1 MLSKV
6 LVANRGEIAARI
18 IRTCAESGIASV
30 AVYSEADAGALHVR
44 LADEAVLLGAASASE
59 SYLSIDKIVE
69 AAKSTGAQAVHPGYG
84 FLAENAAFAK
94 AVEDA
99 GLIFVG
105 PPSAAIEVMGS
116 KIAAREIAAA
126 ADVPQVPGSE
136 ATIASVAEVIAF
148 GDEHGYPVAIK
159 ATYGGGGRGMRMVAS
174 AAEAESA
181 FASAKQESLA
191 AFGRDDVYLERY
203 LSAARHVEVQVFADT
218 HGNAVWVGDRDC
230 SVQRRH
236 QKLIEEAPAPG
247 LSDELR
253 RAMGEASVRLA
264 HKVGYVGAGTVEFL
278 VEAEEDRF
286 YFLEMNTRIQVEH
299 PVTEMT
305 LGLDLVAEQL
315 SVAAGERLSI
325 TESGA
330 APRGHAVEVRVNA
343 EDTRDALFLPSP
355 GPISTVTAPTRAGV
369 RWDGGYESG
378 DEVQPYYDSLVGKLI
393 VWAPTRDRALD
404 RLVLA
409 LDELVITGVPTTV
422 PAARVI
428 IGHPDFRALAM
439 HTNWLEHDIDL
450 ASLLPPVEAP
460 EAADTDD
467 TDDEL
472 DAPTRDEV
480 WVGERRYVIPF
491 HGDGQGAPVTATATN
506 TAAPPARPA
515 STGGSRKKRGGAGG
529 PVSGE
534 VKSPMQGT
542 VVQVD
547 VVVGDAVAAGQVLMV
562 LEAMKM
568 QNPIRA
574 AIDGVVQ
581 TLSVEVG
588 QVVAAGIALAVV
600 APAGGE
606 G

>member
-6 LVANRGEIAARI
+6 LVANRGEIAVRI
-18 IRTCAESGIASV
+18 IRTCAEAGIASV
-30 AVYSEADAGALHVR
+30 AVYSEADEKALHVR

-59 SYLSIDKIVE
+59 SYLAIDKIIE
-69 AAKSTGAQAVHPGYG
+69 AARSTGAQAVHPGYG

-99 GLIFVG
+99 GLVFIG
-105 PPSAAIEVMGS
+105 PPSSAIEVMGS
-116 KIAAREIAAA
+116 KIAAREIAAK
-126 ADVPQVPGSE
+126 ADVPQVPGSQG
-136 ATIASVAEVIAF
+136 TIASAADVIAF

-181 FASAKQESLA
+181 FASAKQESAA

-203 LSAARHVEVQVFADT
+203 LSSARHVEVQVFADT
-218 HGNAVWVGDRDC
+218 HGNAVWIGDRDC

-264 HKVGYVGAGTVEFL
+264 EQVGYVGAGTVEFL
-278 VEAEEDRF
+278 VEADREAF

-315 SVAAGERLSI
+315 AVAAGEPLAI
-325 TESGA
+325 TQSGA
-330 APRGHAVEVRVNA
+330 APRGHAIEVRVNA
-343 EDTRDALFLPSP
+343 EDTRGALFMPSP
-355 GPISTVTAPTRAGV
+355 GPIATVTAPTRAGV

-393 VWAPTRDRALD
+393 VWAPSRDRALD
-404 RLVLA
+404 RLTLA
-409 LDELVITGVPTTV
+409 LDELVIDGVPTTV
-422 PAARVI
+422 PAARQIVA
-428 IGHPDFRALAM
+428 HKDFRNVAM
-439 HTNWLEHDIDL
+439 HTNWLERDIDF
-450 ASLLPPVEAP
+450 ASMLPPVEDP
-460 EAADTDD
+460 DTEDD
-467 TDDEL
+467 AGEEETQ
-472 DAPTRDEV
+472 PRNEV
-480 WVGERRYVIPF
+480 WVGDRRYVIPF
-491 HGDGQGAPVTATATN
+491 FSPATAAVPD
-506 TAAPPARPA
+506 AAAAEAPARRA
-515 STGGSRKKRGGAGG
+515 TGAGGGPRTKRGGGG
-529 PVSGE
+529 AASGE

-542 VVQVD
+542 VAHID
-547 VVVGDAVAAGQVLMV
+547 VEVGARVEAGQVLMV

-574 AIDGVVQ
+574 AITGVVESLQ
-581 TLSVEVG
+581 VKVG
-588 QVVAAGIALAVV
+588 QVVASGAALATVT
-600 APAGGE
+600 AAGE
-606 G
+606 

>member
-6 LVANRGEIAARI
+6 LVANRGEIAVRI
-18 IRTCAESGIASV
+18 IRTCAEAGVASV
-30 AVYSEADAGALHVR
+30 AVYSEADEKALHVR

-59 SYLSIDKIVE
+59 SYLAIDKIIE

-99 GLIFVG
+99 GLIFIG
-105 PPSAAIEVMGS
+105 PPSSAIEVMGS
-116 KIAAREIAAA
+116 KIAARDLAAK
-126 ADVPQVPGSE
+126 ADVPQVPGSQG
-136 ATIASVAEVIAF
+136 TIASVADVIAF

-159 ATYGGGGRGMRMVAS
+159 ATYGGGGRGMRTVAS
-174 AAEAESA
+174 ASDAESA
-181 FASAKQESLA
+181 FASAKQESAA

-203 LSAARHVEVQVFADT
+203 LSSARHVEVQVFADT
-218 HGNAVWVGDRDC
+218 HGNAVWIGDRDC

-264 HKVGYVGAGTVEFL
+264 KQVRYVGAGTVEFL
-278 VEAEEDRF
+278 VEADREAF

-315 SVAAGERLSI
+315 AVAAGEPLSI

-330 APRGHAVEVRVNA
+330 APRGHAIEVRVNA
-343 EDTRDALFLPSP
+343 EDTRGALFMPSP
-355 GPISTVTAPTRAGV
+355 GPIATVQAPTRAGV

-404 RLVLA
+404 RLTLA
-409 LDELVITGVPTTV
+409 LDELIIDGVPTTV
-422 PAARVI
+422 PAARQVI
-428 IGHPDFRALAM
+428 AHKDFRNVAM
-439 HTNWLEHDIDL
+439 HTNWLERDIDF
-450 ASLLPPVEAP
+450 ASLLPPVEDLS
-460 EAADTDD
+460 DTDAED
-467 TDDEL
+467 TEEML
-472 DAPTRDEV
+472 PRNEG
-480 WVGERRYVIPF
+480 WVGDRRYVIPF
-491 HGDGQGAPVTATATN
+491 FTPAGPAAAAPVAEPQARR
-506 TAAPPARPA
+506 AA
-515 STGGSRKKRGGAGG
+515 TGGPRKKRGGGAAA
-529 PVSGE
+529 SGE
-534 VKSPMQGT
+534 AKSPMQGT
-542 VVQVD
+542 VAQIDVEVGAQVE
-547 VVVGDAVAAGQVLMV
+547 AGQVLMV

-574 AIDGVVQ
+574 AVNGVVES
-581 TLSVEVG
+581 LHVEVG
-588 QVVAAGIALAVV
+588 QVVAAGASLATV
-600 APAGGE
+600 AAAGE
-606 G
+606 

>member
-6 LVANRGEIAARI
+6 LVANRGEIAVRI
-18 IRTCAESGIASV
+18 IRTCAEAGVASV
-30 AVYSEADAGALHVR
+30 AVYSEADEKALHVR

-59 SYLSIDKIVE
+59 SYLAIDKIIE

-99 GLIFVG
+99 GLIFIG
-105 PPSAAIEVMGS
+105 PPSSAIEVMGS
-116 KIAAREIAAA
+116 KIAARDLAAK
-126 ADVPQVPGSE
+126 ADVPQVPGSQG
-136 ATIASVAEVIAF
+136 TIASVADVIAF

-174 AAEAESA
+174 ASDAESA
-181 FASAKQESLA
+181 FASAKQESAA

-203 LSAARHVEVQVFADT
+203 LSSARHVEVQVFADT
-218 HGNAVWVGDRDC
+218 HGNAVWIGDRDC

-264 HKVGYVGAGTVEFL
+264 KQVGYVGAGTVEFL
-278 VEAEEDRF
+278 VEADREAF

-315 SVAAGERLSI
+315 AVAAGEPLSI

-330 APRGHAVEVRVNA
+330 DPRGHAIEVRVNA
-343 EDTRDALFLPSP
+343 EDTRGALFMPSP
-355 GPISTVTAPTRAGV
+355 GPIATVQAPTRAGV

-404 RLVLA
+404 RLTLA
-409 LDELVITGVPTTV
+409 LDELIIDGVPTTV
-422 PAARVI
+422 PAARQI
-428 IGHPDFRALAM
+428 IAHKDFRNVAM
-439 HTNWLEHDIDL
+439 HTNWLERDIDF
-450 ASLLPPVEAP
+450 ASLLPPVEDLS
-460 EAADTDD
+460 DTDAED
-467 TDDEL
+467 TEEML
-472 DAPTRDEV
+472 PRNEA
-480 WVGERRYVIPF
+480 WVGDRRYVIPF
-491 HGDGQGAPVTATATN
+491 FTPAGPAAAAPVAEPQARR
-506 TAAPPARPA
+506 AA
-515 STGGSRKKRGGAGG
+515 TGGPRKKRGGGAAA
-529 PVSGE
+529 SGE
-534 VKSPMQGT
+534 AKSPMQGT
-542 VVQVD
+542 VAQIDVEVGAQVE
-547 VVVGDAVAAGQVLMV
+547 AGQVLMV

-574 AIDGVVQ
+574 AVNGVVES
-581 TLSVEVG
+581 LHVEVG
-588 QVVAAGIALAVV
+588 QVVAAGASLATV
-600 APAGGE
+600 AAAGE
-606 G
+606 

>member
-1 MLSKV
+1 M
-6 LVANRGEIAARI
+6 
-18 IRTCAESGIASV
+18 T
-30 AVYSEADAGALHVR
+30 
-44 LADEAVLLGAASASE
+44 
-59 SYLSIDKIVE
+59 
-69 AAKSTGAQAVHPGYG
+69 
-84 FLAENAAFAK
+84 
-94 AVEDA
+94 
-99 GLIFVG
+99 
-105 PPSAAIEVMGS
+105 
-116 KIAAREIAAA
+116 
-126 ADVPQVPGSE
+126 
-136 ATIASVAEVIAF
+136 AF

-174 AAEAESA
+174 AADAESA
-181 FASAKQESLA
+181 FAAAKQESLA

-203 LSAARHVEVQVFADT
+203 LRSARHVEVQVFADT
-218 HGNAVWVGDRDC
+218 HGNAVWIGDRDC

-278 VEAEEDRF
+278 VEADRDRF

-315 SVAAGERLSI
+315 AVAAGARLSI

-330 APRGHAVEVRVNA
+330 APRGHAIEVRVNA
-343 EDTRDALFLPSP
+343 EDTRGALFMPSP

-404 RLVLA
+404 RLALA

-428 IGHPDFRALAM
+428 IAHPDFRALAM

-450 ASLLPPVEAP
+450 ASLLPPVEDPAGADEEDQDED
-460 EAADTDD
+460 EAEAQV
-467 TDDEL
+467 
-472 DAPTRDEV
+472 PRDEV

-491 HGDGQGAPVTATATN
+491 HGDGQGAAAAATATD
-506 TAAPPARPA
+506 TAAPPARRA
-515 STGGSRKKRGGAGG
+515 STAAGGSRKKRGGGGG
-529 PVSGE
+529 PRQRRGE
-534 VKSPMQGT
+534 KPH
-542 VVQVD
+542 
-547 VVVGDAVAAGQVLMV
+547 AGHR
-562 LEAMKM
+562 
-568 QNPIRA
+568 RA
-574 AIDGVVQ
+574 GRRR
-581 TLSVEVG
+581 G
-588 QVVAAGIALAVV
+588 R
-600 APAGGE
+600 
-606 G
+606 

>member
-6 LVANRGEIAARI
+6 LVANRGEIAVRI
-18 IRTCAESGIASV
+18 IRTCAEAGIASV
-30 AVYSEADAGALHVR
+30 AVYSEADEKALHVR

-59 SYLSIDKIVE
+59 SYLAIDKIIE

-99 GLIFVG
+99 GLIFIG
-105 PPSAAIEVMGS
+105 PPSSAIEVMGS
-116 KIAAREIAAA
+116 KIAARDLAAEA
-126 ADVPQVPGSE
+126 NVPQVPGSQS
-136 ATIASVAEVIAF
+136 TIASVADVIAF

-174 AAEAESA
+174 AADAESA
-181 FASAKQESLA
+181 FASAKQESAA

-203 LSAARHVEVQVFADT
+203 LSSARHVEVQVFADT
-218 HGNAVWVGDRDC
+218 HGNAVWIGDRDC

-264 HKVGYVGAGTVEFL
+264 QKVGYVGAGTVEFL
-278 VEAEEDRF
+278 VEADRDAF

-315 SVAAGERLSI
+315 AVAAGEPLSI

-330 APRGHAVEVRVNA
+330 APRGHAIEVRVNA
-343 EDTRDALFLPSP
+343 EDTRGALFMPSP
-355 GPISTVTAPTRAGV
+355 GPIATVQAPTRAGV

-404 RLVLA
+404 RLTLA
-409 LDELVITGVPTTV
+409 LDELIIDGVPTTV
-422 PAARVI
+422 PAARQI
-428 IGHPDFRALAM
+428 IAHKDFRNIAM
-439 HTNWLEHDIDL
+439 HTNWLERDIDF
-450 ASLLPPVEAP
+450 ASLLPPVEDLSD
-460 EAADTDD
+460 ADA
-467 TDDEL
+467 DDEDTEEML
-472 DAPTRDEV
+472 PRNEV
-480 WVGERRYVIPF
+480 WVGDRRYVIPF
-491 HGDGQGAPVTATATN
+491 FTPAGPAAAAPVAEPQARR
-506 TAAPPARPA
+506 AA
-515 STGGSRKKRGGAGG
+515 TGGPRKKRGGGAAA
-529 PVSGE
+529 SGE
-534 VKSPMQGT
+534 AKSPMQGT
-542 VVQVD
+542 VAQIDVEVGAQVE
-547 VVVGDAVAAGQVLMV
+547 AGQVLMV

-574 AIDGVVQ
+574 AVTGVVDA
-581 TLSVEVG
+581 LHVEVG
-588 QVVAAGIALAVV
+588 QVVAAGASLATVV
-600 APAGGE
+600 AAGE
-606 G
+606 

>member
-6 LVANRGEIAARI
+6 LVANRGEIAVRI
-18 IRTCAESGIASV
+18 IRTCAEAGVASV
-30 AVYSEADAGALHVR
+30 AVYSEADEKALHVR

-59 SYLSIDKIVE
+59 SYLAIDKIIE

-99 GLIFVG
+99 GLIFIG
-105 PPSAAIEVMGS
+105 PPSSAIEVMGS
-116 KIAAREIAAA
+116 KIAARDLAAK
-126 ADVPQVPGSE
+126 ADVPQVPGSQG
-136 ATIASVAEVIAF
+136 TIASAADVIAF
-148 GDEHGYPVAIK
+148 GDEYGYPVAIK
-159 ATYGGGGRGMRMVAS
+159 ATYGGGGRGMRTVAS

-181 FASAKQESLA
+181 FASAKQESAA

-203 LSAARHVEVQVFADT
+203 LSSARHVEVQVFADT
-218 HGNAVWVGDRDC
+218 HGNAVWIGDRDC

-264 HKVGYVGAGTVEFL
+264 KQVGYVGAGTVEFL
-278 VEAEEDRF
+278 VEADREAF

-315 SVAAGERLSI
+315 AVAAGEPLSI

-330 APRGHAVEVRVNA
+330 APRGHAIEVRVNA
-343 EDTRDALFLPSP
+343 EDTRGALFMPSP
-355 GPISTVTAPTRAGV
+355 GPIATVQAPTRAGV

-404 RLVLA
+404 RLTLA
-409 LDELVITGVPTTV
+409 LDELIIDGVPTTV
-422 PAARVI
+422 PAARQI
-428 IGHPDFRALAM
+428 IAHKDFRNVAM
-439 HTNWLEHDIDL
+439 HTNWLERDIDF
-450 ASLLPPVEAP
+450 ASLLPPVEDLS
-460 EAADTDD
+460 DTDAED
-467 TDDEL
+467 TEEML
-472 DAPTRDEV
+472 PRNEV
-480 WVGERRYVIPF
+480 WVGDRRYVIPF
-491 HGDGQGAPVTATATN
+491 FTPAGPAAAAPVAEPQARR
-506 TAAPPARPA
+506 AA
-515 STGGSRKKRGGAGG
+515 TGGPRKKRGGGAAA
-529 PVSGE
+529 SGE
-534 VKSPMQGT
+534 AKSPMQGT
-542 VVQVD
+542 VAQIDVEVGAQVE
-547 VVVGDAVAAGQVLMV
+547 AGQVLMV

-574 AIDGVVQ
+574 AVNGVVES
-581 TLSVEVG
+581 LHVEVG
-588 QVVAAGIALAVV
+588 QVVAAGASLATVV
-600 APAGGE
+600 AAGE
-606 G
+606 

>member
-6 LVANRGEIAARI
+6 LVANRGEIAVRI
-18 IRTCAESGIASV
+18 IRTCTEAGIASV
-30 AVYSEADAGALHVR
+30 AVYSEADEKALHVR
-44 LADEAVLLGAASASE
+44 LADEAVLLGAAAASE
-59 SYLSIDKIVE
+59 SYLAIDKIIE
-69 AAKSTGAQAVHPGYG
+69 AARSTGAQAVHPGYG

-99 GLIFVG
+99 GLIFIG
-105 PPSAAIEVMGS
+105 PPSSAIEVMGS
-116 KIAAREIAAA
+116 KIAAREIAAK
-126 ADVPQVPGSE
+126 ADVPQVPGSQG
-136 ATIASVAEVIAF
+136 TIASAADVIAF

-174 AAEAESA
+174 APDAESA
-181 FASAKQESLA
+181 FASAKQESAA

-203 LSAARHVEVQVFADT
+203 LSSARHVEVQVFADT
-218 HGNAVWVGDRDC
+218 HGNAVWIGDRDC

-264 HKVGYVGAGTVEFL
+264 KQVGYVGAGTVEFL
-278 VEAEEDRF
+278 VEADREAF

-315 SVAAGERLSI
+315 AVAAGEPLSI

-330 APRGHAVEVRVNA
+330 APRGHAIEVRVNA
-343 EDTRDALFLPSP
+343 EDTRGALFMPSP
-355 GPISTVTAPTRAGV
+355 GPIATVKAPTRAGV

-393 VWAPTRDRALD
+393 VWAPSRDRALD
-404 RLVLA
+404 RLTLA
-409 LDELVITGVPTTV
+409 LDELVIDGVPTTV
-422 PAARVI
+422 PAAREI
-428 IGHPDFRALAM
+428 IAHKDFRNVAM
-439 HTNWLEHDIDL
+439 HTNWLEHDIDF
-450 ASLLPPVEAP
+450 ASMLPPVVDP
-460 EAADTDD
+460 DTDD
-467 TDDEL
+467 
-472 DAPTRDEV
+472 DAENEEIQPRNEV
-480 WVGERRYVIPF
+480 WVGDRRYVIPF
-491 HGDGQGAPVTATATN
+491 FSPATAAVPGAL
-506 TAAPPARPA
+506 AAEAPARRATGA
-515 STGGSRKKRGGAGG
+515 SGGPRKKRGGGAAA
-529 PVSGE
+529 SGE

-542 VVQVD
+542 VAQIDVEVGAQVE
-547 VVVGDAVAAGQVLMV
+547 AGQVLMV

-574 AIDGVVQ
+574 AIAGVVESLQ
-581 TLSVEVG
+581 VKVG
-588 QVVAAGIALAVV
+588 QVVASGAALATVV
-600 APAGGE
+600 AAGE
-606 G
+606 

>member
-6 LVANRGEIAARI
+6 LVANRGEIAVRI
-18 IRTCAESGIASV
+18 IRTCAEAGIASV
-30 AVYSEADAGALHVR
+30 AVYSEADEKALHVR

-59 SYLSIDKIVE
+59 SYLAIDKIIE

-99 GLIFVG
+99 GLIFIG
-105 PPSAAIEVMGS
+105 PPSSAIEVMGS
-116 KIAAREIAAA
+116 KIAAREIAAE
-126 ADVPQVPGSE
+126 ADVPQVPGSQG
-136 ATIASVAEVIAF
+136 TIASPADVIAF

-159 ATYGGGGRGMRMVAS
+159 ATYGGGGRGMRTVAS
-174 AAEAESA
+174 AADAESA
-181 FASAKQESLA
+181 FASAKQESAA

-203 LSAARHVEVQVFADT
+203 LSSARHVEVQVFADT
-218 HGNAVWVGDRDC
+218 HGNAVWIGDRDC

-264 HKVGYVGAGTVEFL
+264 QKVGYVGAGTVEFL
-278 VEAEEDRF
+278 VEADRDAF

-315 SVAAGERLSI
+315 AVAAGEPLSI

-330 APRGHAVEVRVNA
+330 APRGHAIEVRVNA
-343 EDTRDALFLPSP
+343 EDTRGALFMPSP
-355 GPISTVTAPTRAGV
+355 GPIATVQAPTRAGV

-404 RLVLA
+404 RLTLA
-409 LDELVITGVPTTV
+409 LDELIIDGVPTTV
-422 PAARVI
+422 PAARQI
-428 IGHPDFRALAM
+428 IAHKDFRNVAM
-439 HTNWLEHDIDL
+439 HTNWLERDIDF
-450 ASLLPPVEAP
+450 ASLLPPVEDLSDIDA
-460 EAADTDD
+460 EDT
-467 TDDEL
+467 EEML
-472 DAPTRDEV
+472 PRNEV
-480 WVGERRYVIPF
+480 WVGDRRYVIPF
-491 HGDGQGAPVTATATN
+491 FTPAGPAA
-506 TAAPPARPA
+506 AAPAAEPQARRA
-515 STGGSRKKRGGAGG
+515 ATGGPRKKRGGGAAA
-529 PVSGE
+529 SGE
-534 VKSPMQGT
+534 AKSPMQGT
-542 VVQVD
+542 VAQIDVEVGAQVE
-547 VVVGDAVAAGQVLMV
+547 AGQVLMV

-574 AIDGVVQ
+574 AVTGVVDA
-581 TLSVEVG
+581 LHVEVG
-588 QVVAAGIALAVV
+588 QVVAAGASLATVV
-600 APAGGE
+600 AAGE
-606 G
+606 

>member
-6 LVANRGEIAARI
+6 LVANRGEIAVRI
-18 IRTCAESGIASV
+18 IRTCAEAGVASV
-30 AVYSEADAGALHVR
+30 AVYSEADEKALHVR

-59 SYLSIDKIVE
+59 SYLAIDKIIE

-99 GLIFVG
+99 GLIFIG
-105 PPSAAIEVMGS
+105 PPSSAIEVMGS
-116 KIAAREIAAA
+116 KIAARDLAAK
-126 ADVPQVPGSE
+126 ADVPQVPGSQG
-136 ATIASVAEVIAF
+136 TIASVADVIAF

-174 AAEAESA
+174 ASEAESA
-181 FASAKQESLA
+181 FASAKQESAA

-203 LSAARHVEVQVFADT
+203 LSSARHVEVQVFADT
-218 HGNAVWVGDRDC
+218 HGNAVWIGDRDC

-264 HKVGYVGAGTVEFL
+264 KQVRYVGAGTVEFL
-278 VEAEEDRF
+278 VEADREAF

-315 SVAAGERLSI
+315 AVAAGEPLSI

-330 APRGHAVEVRVNA
+330 DPRGHAIEVRVNA
-343 EDTRDALFLPSP
+343 EDTRGALFMPSP
-355 GPISTVTAPTRAGV
+355 GPIATVQAPTRAGV

-404 RLVLA
+404 RLTLA
-409 LDELVITGVPTTV
+409 LDELIIDGVPTTV
-422 PAARVI
+422 PAARQI
-428 IGHPDFRALAM
+428 IAHKDFRNVAM
-439 HTNWLEHDIDL
+439 HTNWLERDIDF
-450 ASLLPPVEAP
+450 ASLLPPVEDLS
-460 EAADTDD
+460 DTDAED
-467 TDDEL
+467 TEEML
-472 DAPTRDEV
+472 PRNEV
-480 WVGERRYVIPF
+480 WVGDRRYVIPF
-491 HGDGQGAPVTATATN
+491 FTPAGPAAAAPVAEPQARR
-506 TAAPPARPA
+506 AA
-515 STGGSRKKRGGAGG
+515 TGGPRKKRGGGAAA
-529 PVSGE
+529 SGE
-534 VKSPMQGT
+534 AKSPMQGT
-542 VVQVD
+542 VAQIDVEVGAQVE
-547 VVVGDAVAAGQVLMV
+547 AGQVLMV

-574 AIDGVVQ
+574 AVNGVVES
-581 TLSVEVG
+581 LHVEVG
-588 QVVAAGIALAVV
+588 QVVAAGASLATVV
-600 APAGGE
+600 AAGE
-606 G
+606 

>member
-6 LVANRGEIAARI
+6 LVANRGEIAVRI
-18 IRTCAESGIASV
+18 IRTCAEAGIASV
-30 AVYSEADAGALHVR
+30 AVYSEADEKALHVR

-59 SYLSIDKIVE
+59 SYLAIDKIIE
-69 AAKSTGAQAVHPGYG
+69 AARSTGAQAVHPGYG
-84 FLAENAAFAK
+84 FLAENAAFAM

-99 GLIFVG
+99 GLIFIG
-105 PPSAAIEVMGS
+105 PPSSAIEVMGS
-116 KIAAREIAAA
+116 KIAAREIAAK
-126 ADVPQVPGSE
+126 ADVPQVPGSQG
-136 ATIASVAEVIAF
+136 TIASVADVIAF

-174 AAEAESA
+174 AADAESA
-181 FASAKQESLA
+181 FASAKQESAA

-203 LSAARHVEVQVFADT
+203 LSSARHVEVQVFADT
-218 HGNAVWVGDRDC
+218 HGNAVWIGDRDC

-264 HKVGYVGAGTVEFL
+264 RQVGYVGAGTVEFL
-278 VEAEEDRF
+278 VEADREAF

-315 SVAAGERLSI
+315 AVAAGEPLSI

-330 APRGHAVEVRVNA
+330 APRGHAIEVRVNA
-343 EDTRDALFLPSP
+343 EDTRGALFMPSP
-355 GPISTVTAPTRAGV
+355 GPIATVKAPTRAGV

-404 RLVLA
+404 RLTLA
-409 LDELVITGVPTTV
+409 LDELAIDGVPTTV
-422 PAARVI
+422 PAARQI
-428 IGHPDFRALAM
+428 IAHKDFRNVAM
-439 HTNWLEHDIDL
+439 HTNWLERDIDF
-450 ASLLPPVEAP
+450 ASMLPPVEDP
-460 EAADTDD
+460 DTDD
-467 TDDEL
+467 
-472 DAPTRDEV
+472 DAEEEIQPRNEV
-480 WVGERRYVIPF
+480 WVGDRRYVIPF
-491 HGDGQGAPVTATATN
+491 FSPATAAVPGA
-506 TAAPPARPA
+506 TAAEAPARRA
-515 STGGSRKKRGGAGG
+515 TGAGGGPRRKRGGGAAA
-529 PVSGE
+529 SGE

-542 VVQVD
+542 VAQID
-547 VVVGDAVAAGQVLMV
+547 VEVGARVEAGQVLMV

-574 AIDGVVQ
+574 AITGVVQ
-581 TLSVEVG
+581 SLQVKVG
-588 QVVAAGIALAVV
+588 QVVASGVALATVV
-600 APAGGE
+600 ASGE
-606 G
+606 

>member
-6 LVANRGEIAARI
+6 LVANRGEIAVRI
-18 IRTCAESGIASV
+18 IRTCAEAGIASV
-30 AVYSEADAGALHVR
+30 AVYSEADEKALHVR

-59 SYLSIDKIVE
+59 SYLAIDKIIE
-69 AAKSTGAQAVHPGYG
+69 AARSTGAQAVHPGYG

-99 GLIFVG
+99 GLFFIG
-105 PPSAAIEVMGS
+105 PPSSAIEVMGS
-116 KIAAREIAAA
+116 KIAAREIAAK
-126 ADVPQVPGSE
+126 ADVPQVPGSQG
-136 ATIASVAEVIAF
+136 TIASVADVIAF

-174 AAEAESA
+174 AADAESA
-181 FASAKQESLA
+181 FASAKQESAA

-203 LSAARHVEVQVFADT
+203 LSSARHVEVQVFADT
-218 HGNAVWVGDRDC
+218 HGNAVWIGDRDC

-264 HKVGYVGAGTVEFL
+264 KQVGYVGAGTVEFL
-278 VEAEEDRF
+278 VEADRDAF

-315 SVAAGERLSI
+315 AVAAGEPLSI

-330 APRGHAVEVRVNA
+330 APRGHAIEVRVNA
-343 EDTRDALFLPSP
+343 EDTRGALFMPSP
-355 GPISTVTAPTRAGV
+355 GPIATVKAPTRAGV

-393 VWAPTRDRALD
+393 VWAPSRDRALD
-404 RLVLA
+404 RLTLA
-409 LDELVITGVPTTV
+409 LDELVIDGVPTTV
-422 PAARVI
+422 PAARQI
-428 IGHPDFRALAM
+428 IAHKDFRNVAM
-439 HTNWLEHDIDL
+439 HTNWLERDIDL
-450 ASLLPPVEAP
+450 ASMLPPVEDP
-460 EAADTDD
+460 DTDD
-467 TDDEL
+467 AEDQDEEIQ
-472 DAPTRDEV
+472 PRNEV
-480 WVGERRYVIPF
+480 WVGDRRYVIPF
-491 HGDGQGAPVTATATN
+491 FSPATAAVPGAPAAEAQARRATG
-506 TAAPPARPA
+506 A
-515 STGGSRKKRGGAGG
+515 SGGPRKKRSGGAAA
-529 PVSGE
+529 SGE
-534 VKSPMQGT
+534 VRSPMQGT
-542 VVQVD
+542 VAQID
-547 VVVGDAVAAGQVLMV
+547 VEVGARVEAGQVLMV

-574 AIDGVVQ
+574 AITGVVESLQ
-581 TLSVEVG
+581 VKVG
-588 QVVAAGIALAVV
+588 QVVASGAALATVM
-600 APAGGE
+600 AAGE
-606 G
+606 

>member
-6 LVANRGEIAARI
+6 LVANRGEIAVRI
-18 IRTCAESGIASV
+18 IRTCAEAGVASV
-30 AVYSEADAGALHVR
+30 AVYSEADEKALHVR
-44 LADEAVLLGAASASE
+44 LADEAVLLGAASPSE
-59 SYLSIDKIVE
+59 SYLAIDKIIE

-99 GLIFVG
+99 GLIFIG
-105 PPSAAIEVMGS
+105 PPSSAIEVMGS
-116 KIAAREIAAA
+116 KIAARDLAAK
-126 ADVPQVPGSE
+126 ADVPQVPGSQG
-136 ATIASVAEVIAF
+136 TIASVADVIAF

-174 AAEAESA
+174 ASEAESA
-181 FASAKQESLA
+181 FASAKQESAA

-203 LSAARHVEVQVFADT
+203 LSSARHVEVQVFADT
-218 HGNAVWVGDRDC
+218 HGSAVWIGDRDC

-264 HKVGYVGAGTVEFL
+264 KQVGYVGAGTVEFL
-278 VEAEEDRF
+278 VEADREAF

-315 SVAAGERLSI
+315 AVAAGEPLSI

-330 APRGHAVEVRVNA
+330 VPRGHAIEVRVNA
-343 EDTRDALFLPSP
+343 EDTRGALFMPSP
-355 GPISTVTAPTRAGV
+355 GPIATVQAPTRAGV

-404 RLVLA
+404 RLTLA
-409 LDELVITGVPTTV
+409 LDELIIDGVPTTV
-422 PAARVI
+422 PAARQI
-428 IGHPDFRALAM
+428 IAHKDFRNVAM
-439 HTNWLEHDIDL
+439 HTNWLERDIDF
-450 ASLLPPVEAP
+450 ASLLPPVEDLS
-460 EAADTDD
+460 DTDAED
-467 TDDEL
+467 TEEML
-472 DAPTRDEV
+472 PRNEV
-480 WVGERRYVIPF
+480 WVGDRRYVIPF
-491 HGDGQGAPVTATATN
+491 FTPAGPAAAAPVAE
-506 TAAPPARPA
+506 PQARRA
-515 STGGSRKKRGGAGG
+515 STGGPRKKRGGGAAA
-529 PVSGE
+529 SGE
-534 VKSPMQGT
+534 AKSPMQGT
-542 VVQVD
+542 VAQIDVEVGAQVE
-547 VVVGDAVAAGQVLMV
+547 AGQVLMV

-574 AIDGVVQ
+574 AVNGVVES
-581 TLSVEVG
+581 LHVEVG
-588 QVVAAGIALAVV
+588 QVVAAGASLATVV
-600 APAGGE
+600 AAGE
-606 G
+606 

>member
-6 LVANRGEIAARI
+6 LVANRGEIAVRI
-18 IRTCAESGIASV
+18 IRTCAEAGVASV
-30 AVYSEADAGALHVR
+30 AVYSEADEKALHVR

-59 SYLSIDKIVE
+59 SYLAIDKIIE

-99 GLIFVG
+99 GLIFIG
-105 PPSAAIEVMGS
+105 PPSSAIEVMGS
-116 KIAAREIAAA
+116 KIAARDLAAK
-126 ADVPQVPGSE
+126 ADVPQVPGSQG
-136 ATIASVAEVIAF
+136 TIASVADVIAF

-174 AAEAESA
+174 ASEAESA
-181 FASAKQESLA
+181 FASAKQESAA

-203 LSAARHVEVQVFADT
+203 LSSARHVEVQVFADT
-218 HGNAVWVGDRDC
+218 HGNAVWIGDRDC

-264 HKVGYVGAGTVEFL
+264 KQVGYVGAGTVEFL
-278 VEAEEDRF
+278 VEADREAF

-315 SVAAGERLSI
+315 AVAAGEPLSI

-330 APRGHAVEVRVNA
+330 DPRGHAIEVRVNA
-343 EDTRDALFLPSP
+343 EDTRGALFMPSP
-355 GPISTVTAPTRAGV
+355 GPIATVQAPTRAGV

-404 RLVLA
+404 RLTLA
-409 LDELVITGVPTTV
+409 LDELIIDGVPTTV
-422 PAARVI
+422 PAARQI
-428 IGHPDFRALAM
+428 IAHKDFRNVAM
-439 HTNWLEHDIDL
+439 HTNWLERDIDF
-450 ASLLPPVEAP
+450 ASLLPPVEDLS
-460 EAADTDD
+460 DTDAED
-467 TDDEL
+467 TEEML
-472 DAPTRDEV
+472 PRNEA
-480 WVGERRYVIPF
+480 WVGDRRYVIPF
-491 HGDGQGAPVTATATN
+491 FTPAGPAAAAPVAEPQARR
-506 TAAPPARPA
+506 AA
-515 STGGSRKKRGGAGG
+515 TGGPRKKRGGGAAA
-529 PVSGE
+529 SGE
-534 VKSPMQGT
+534 AKSPMQGT
-542 VVQVD
+542 VAQIDVEVGAQVE
-547 VVVGDAVAAGQVLMV
+547 AGQVLMV

-574 AIDGVVQ
+574 AVNGVVES
-581 TLSVEVG
+581 LHVEVG
-588 QVVAAGIALAVV
+588 QVVAAGASLATV
-600 APAGGE
+600 AAAGE
-606 G
+606 

>member
-6 LVANRGEIAARI
+6 LVANRGEIAVRI
-18 IRTCAESGIASV
+18 IRTCAEAGVASV
-30 AVYSEADAGALHVR
+30 AVYSEADEKALHVR

-59 SYLSIDKIVE
+59 SYLAIDKIIE

-99 GLIFVG
+99 GLIFIG
-105 PPSAAIEVMGS
+105 PPSSAIEVMGS
-116 KIAAREIAAA
+116 KIAARDLAAK
-126 ADVPQVPGSE
+126 ADVPQVPGSQG
-136 ATIASVAEVIAF
+136 TIASVADVIAF

-174 AAEAESA
+174 ASDAESA
-181 FASAKQESLA
+181 FASAKQESAA

-203 LSAARHVEVQVFADT
+203 LSSARHVEVQVFADT
-218 HGNAVWVGDRDC
+218 HGNAVWIGDRDC

-264 HKVGYVGAGTVEFL
+264 KQVGYVGAGTVEFL
-278 VEAEEDRF
+278 VEADREAF

-305 LGLDLVAEQL
+305 LGLDLVTEQL
-315 SVAAGERLSI
+315 AVAAGEPLSI

-330 APRGHAVEVRVNA
+330 DPRGHAIEVRVNA
-343 EDTRDALFLPSP
+343 EDTRGALFMPSP
-355 GPISTVTAPTRAGV
+355 GPIATVQAPTRAGV

-404 RLVLA
+404 RLTLA
-409 LDELVITGVPTTV
+409 LDELIIDGVPTTV
-422 PAARVI
+422 PAARQI
-428 IGHPDFRALAM
+428 IAHKDFRNVAM
-439 HTNWLEHDIDL
+439 HTNWLERDIDF
-450 ASLLPPVEAP
+450 ASLLPPVEDLS
-460 EAADTDD
+460 DTDAED
-467 TDDEL
+467 TEEML
-472 DAPTRDEV
+472 PRNEA
-480 WVGERRYVIPF
+480 WVGDRRYVIPF
-491 HGDGQGAPVTATATN
+491 FTPAGPAAAAPVAEPQARR
-506 TAAPPARPA
+506 AA
-515 STGGSRKKRGGAGG
+515 TGGPRKKRGGGAAA
-529 PVSGE
+529 SGE
-534 VKSPMQGT
+534 AKSPMQGT
-542 VVQVD
+542 VAQIDVEVGAQVE
-547 VVVGDAVAAGQVLMV
+547 AGQVLMV

-574 AIDGVVQ
+574 AVNGVVES
-581 TLSVEVG
+581 LHVEVG
-588 QVVAAGIALAVV
+588 QVVAAGASLATV
-600 APAGGE
+600 AAAGE
-606 G
+606 

>member
-6 LVANRGEIAARI
+6 LVANRGEIAVRI
-18 IRTCAESGIASV
+18 IRTCAEAGIASV
-30 AVYSEADAGALHVR
+30 AVYSEADEKALHVR

-59 SYLSIDKIVE
+59 SYLAIDKIIE
-69 AAKSTGAQAVHPGYG
+69 AAKNTGAQAVHPGYG

-99 GLIFVG
+99 GLIFIG
-105 PPSAAIEVMGS
+105 PPSSAIEVMGS
-116 KIAAREIAAA
+116 KIAARDLAAK
-126 ADVPQVPGSE
+126 ADVPQVPGSQG
-136 ATIASVAEVIAF
+136 TIASPADVIAF
-148 GDEHGYPVAIK
+148 GDEYGYPVAIK

-174 AAEAESA
+174 AADAESA
-181 FASAKQESLA
+181 FASAKQESAA

-203 LSAARHVEVQVFADT
+203 LSSARHVEVQVFADT
-218 HGNAVWVGDRDC
+218 HGNAVWIGDRDC

-264 HKVGYVGAGTVEFL
+264 KEVGYVGAGTVEFL
-278 VEAEEDRF
+278 VEADREAF

-315 SVAAGERLSI
+315 AVAAGEPLSI

-330 APRGHAVEVRVNA
+330 APRGHAIEVRVNA
-343 EDTRDALFLPSP
+343 EDTRGALFMPSP
-355 GPISTVTAPTRAGV
+355 GPIATVQAPTRAGV

-404 RLVLA
+404 RLTLA
-409 LDELVITGVPTTV
+409 LDELIIDGVPTTV
-422 PAARVI
+422 PAARQI
-428 IGHPDFRALAM
+428 IAHKDFRNVAM
-439 HTNWLEHDIDL
+439 HTNWLERDIDF
-450 ASLLPPVEAP
+450 ASLLPPVE
-460 EAADTDD
+460 DLSD
-467 TDDEL
+467 TDDEDTEEML
-472 DAPTRDEV
+472 PRNEV
-480 WVGERRYVIPF
+480 WVGDRRYVIPF
-491 HGDGQGAPVTATATN
+491 FTPAGSAA
-506 TAAPPARPA
+506 AAPGAEPQARRA
-515 STGGSRKKRGGAGG
+515 ATGGPRKKRGGGAAA
-529 PVSGE
+529 SGE
-534 VKSPMQGT
+534 AKSPMQGT
-542 VVQVD
+542 VAQIDVAVGAQVE
-547 VVVGDAVAAGQVLMV
+547 AGQVLMV

-574 AIDGVVQ
+574 AVTGVVES
-581 TLSVEVG
+581 LHVEVG
-588 QVVAAGIALAVV
+588 QVVAAGASVATVV
-600 APAGGE
+600 ASGE
-606 G
+606 

>member
-6 LVANRGEIAARI
+6 LVANRGEIAVRI
-18 IRTCAESGIASV
+18 IRTCAEAGIASV
-30 AVYSEADAGALHVR
+30 AVYSEADEKALHVR

-59 SYLSIDKIVE
+59 SYLAIDKIIE
-69 AAKSTGAQAVHPGYG
+69 AARSTGAQAVHPGYG

-99 GLIFVG
+99 GLFFIG
-105 PPSAAIEVMGS
+105 PPSSAIEVMGS
-116 KIAAREIAAA
+116 KIAAREIAAK
-126 ADVPQVPGSE
+126 ADVPQVPGSQG
-136 ATIASVAEVIAF
+136 TIASAADVIAF

-174 AAEAESA
+174 AADAESA
-181 FASAKQESLA
+181 FASAKQESAA

-203 LSAARHVEVQVFADT
+203 LSSARHVEVQVFADT
-218 HGNAVWVGDRDC
+218 HGNAVWIGDRDC

-264 HKVGYVGAGTVEFL
+264 KQVGYVGAGTVEFL
-278 VEAEEDRF
+278 VEADREAF

-315 SVAAGERLSI
+315 AVAAGEPLSI

-330 APRGHAVEVRVNA
+330 APRGHAIEVRVNA
-343 EDTRDALFLPSP
+343 EDTRGALFMPSP
-355 GPISTVTAPTRAGV
+355 GPIATVKAPTRAGV

-378 DEVQPYYDSLVGKLI
+378 DEVQPYYDSLVGKLV
-393 VWAPTRDRALD
+393 VWAPSRDRALD
-404 RLVLA
+404 RLTLA
-409 LDELVITGVPTTV
+409 LDELVIDGVPTTV
-422 PAARVI
+422 PAARQI
-428 IGHPDFRALAM
+428 IAHKDFRNVAM
-439 HTNWLEHDIDL
+439 HTNWLERDIDL
-450 ASLLPPVEAP
+450 ASMLPPVEDP
-460 EAADTDD
+460 DTDD
-467 TDDEL
+467 AEDQDEEIQ
-472 DAPTRDEV
+472 PRNEV
-480 WVGERRYVIPF
+480 WVGDRRYVIPF
-491 HGDGQGAPVTATATN
+491 FSPATAAVPGAP
-506 TAAPPARPA
+506 AAEAPARRATGA
-515 STGGSRKKRGGAGG
+515 SGGPRKKRSGGAAA
-529 PVSGE
+529 SGE

-542 VVQVD
+542 VAQID
-547 VVVGDAVAAGQVLMV
+547 VEVGARVEAGQVLMV

-574 AIDGVVQ
+574 AITGVVESLQ
-581 TLSVEVG
+581 VKVG
-588 QVVAAGIALAVV
+588 QVVASGAALATVM
-600 APAGGE
+600 AAGE
-606 G
+606 

>member
-6 LVANRGEIAARI
+6 LVANRGEIAVRI
-18 IRTCAESGIASV
+18 IRTCAEAGVASV
-30 AVYSEADAGALHVR
+30 AVYSEADEKALHVR

-59 SYLSIDKIVE
+59 SYLAIDKIIE

-99 GLIFVG
+99 GLIFIG
-105 PPSAAIEVMGS
+105 PPSSAIEVMGS
-116 KIAAREIAAA
+116 KIAARDLAAK
-126 ADVPQVPGSE
+126 ADVPQVPGSQG
-136 ATIASVAEVIAF
+136 TIASVADVIAF

-174 AAEAESA
+174 AADAESA
-181 FASAKQESLA
+181 FASAKQESAA

-203 LSAARHVEVQVFADT
+203 LSSARHVEVQVFADT
-218 HGNAVWVGDRDC
+218 HGNAVWIGDRDC

-264 HKVGYVGAGTVEFL
+264 QKVGYVGAGTVEFL
-278 VEAEEDRF
+278 VEADRDAF

-315 SVAAGERLSI
+315 AVAAGEPLSI

-330 APRGHAVEVRVNA
+330 APRGHAIEVRVNA
-343 EDTRDALFLPSP
+343 EDTRGALFMPSP
-355 GPISTVTAPTRAGV
+355 GPIATVQAPTRAGV

-404 RLVLA
+404 RLALA
-409 LDELVITGVPTTV
+409 LDELIIDGVPTTV
-422 PAARVI
+422 PAARQI
-428 IGHPDFRALAM
+428 IAHKDFRNVAM
-439 HTNWLEHDIDL
+439 HTNWLERDIDF
-450 ASLLPPVEAP
+450 ASLLPPVE
-460 EAADTDD
+460 DLSD
-467 TDDEL
+467 TDDEDTEEML
-472 DAPTRDEV
+472 PRNEV
-480 WVGERRYVIPF
+480 WVGDRRYVIPF
-491 HGDGQGAPVTATATN
+491 FTPAGPAAAAPVAEPQARR
-506 TAAPPARPA
+506 AP
-515 STGGSRKKRGGAGG
+515 TGGPRKKRGGGAAA
-529 PVSGE
+529 SGE
-534 VKSPMQGT
+534 AKSPMQGT
-542 VVQVD
+542 VAQIDVEVGAQVE
-547 VVVGDAVAAGQVLMV
+547 AGQVLMV

-574 AIDGVVQ
+574 AVTGVVDA
-581 TLSVEVG
+581 LHVEVG
-588 QVVAAGIALAVV
+588 QVVAAGASLATVV
-600 APAGGE
+600 AAGE
-606 G
+606 

>member
-6 LVANRGEIAARI
+6 LVANRGEIAVRI
-18 IRTCAESGIASV
+18 IRTCAEAGIASV
-30 AVYSEADAGALHVR
+30 AVYSEADEKALHVR

-59 SYLSIDKIVE
+59 SYLAIDKIIE

-99 GLIFVG
+99 GLIFIG
-105 PPSAAIEVMGS
+105 PPSSAIEVMGS
-116 KIAAREIAAA
+116 KIAARDLAAK
-126 ADVPQVPGSE
+126 ADVPQVPGSQG
-136 ATIASVAEVIAF
+136 TIASPADVIAF
-148 GDEHGYPVAIK
+148 GDEYGYPVAIK

-174 AAEAESA
+174 AADAESA
-181 FASAKQESLA
+181 FASAKQESAA

-203 LSAARHVEVQVFADT
+203 LSSARHVEVQVFADT
-218 HGNAVWVGDRDC
+218 HGNAVWIGDRDC

-264 HKVGYVGAGTVEFL
+264 KEVGYVGAGTVEFL
-278 VEAEEDRF
+278 VEADREAF

-315 SVAAGERLSI
+315 AVAAGEPLSI

-330 APRGHAVEVRVNA
+330 SPRGHAIEVRVNA
-343 EDTRDALFLPSP
+343 EDTRGALFMPSP
-355 GPISTVTAPTRAGV
+355 GPIATVQAPTRAGV

-404 RLVLA
+404 RLTLA
-409 LDELVITGVPTTV
+409 LDELIIDGVPTTV
-422 PAARVI
+422 PAARQI
-428 IGHPDFRALAM
+428 IAHKDFRNVAM
-439 HTNWLEHDIDL
+439 HTNWLERDIDF
-450 ASLLPPVEAP
+450 ASLLPPVEDLSD
-460 EAADTDD
+460 ADADAED
-467 TDDEL
+467 TEEML
-472 DAPTRDEV
+472 PRNEV
-480 WVGERRYVIPF
+480 WVGDRRYVIPF
-491 HGDGQGAPVTATATN
+491 FTPAGPAAAAPVAEPQARR
-506 TAAPPARPA
+506 AA
-515 STGGSRKKRGGAGG
+515 TGGPRKKRGGGAAA
-529 PVSGE
+529 SGE
-534 VKSPMQGT
+534 AKSPMQGT
-542 VVQVD
+542 VAQIDVEVGAQVE
-547 VVVGDAVAAGQVLMV
+547 AGQVLMV

-574 AIDGVVQ
+574 AVTGVVDA
-581 TLSVEVG
+581 LHVEVG
-588 QVVAAGIALAVV
+588 QVVAAGASLATVV
-600 APAGGE
+600 AAGE
-606 G
+606 